1 MHHVPRDRAAV
12 KTQNIKQ
19 QNIAIA
25 GVSFWERGGR
35 LQGKTSSH
43 VYSDGYRLLNFT
55 EHCVET

>member
-1 MHHVPRDRAAV
+1 MPRDRAAV